1 MSSPAKAE
9 EGATPKKKGKLPLI
23 IIGAVLVL
31 GGGGAGA
38 WYFMGSKHAAEPKE
52 VKAKPPVFA
61 ALENFTVNLM
71 PEGASQNYLQTAM
84 TLKVAD
90 AAVAEDVKQNMAEV
104 RNRILFLLSSKKAS
118 ELLTTAGKRKLS
130 DEILRETLAVIS
142 PGDAEREAKEKK
154 LEKERERKRAA
165 RKKAE
170 SEEASNGESGETTES
185 AGKGE
190 KSAAKKG
197 ADAGS
202 EEEEDEPPP
211 PPRKPPP
218 APKLLG
224 VLFTS
229 FIIQ

>member
-1 MSSPAKAE
+1 MSSEKKAD
-9 EGATPKKKGKLPLI
+9 EGAAGKKKSKLPLI
-23 IIGAVLVL
+23 IIGAVMLL

-38 WYFMGSKHAAEPKE
+38 WYFMGAKKKDTAQEAPKP
-52 VKAKPPVFA
+52 KPPVFA
-61 ALENFTVNLM
+61 TLENFTVNLM
-71 PEGASQNYLQTAM
+71 PEGGSQNYLQTAM

-118 ELLTTAGKRKLS
+118 ELLTISGKRKLS
-130 DEILRETLAVIS
+130 DEILRETLAVIA
-142 PGDAEREAKEKK
+142 PHDIENEAREKR
-154 LEKERERKRAA
+154 LEKERAKKRAA
-165 RKKAE
+165 RKK
-170 SEEASNGESGETTES
+170 SEEAEGEATE
-185 AGKGE
+185 AGE
-190 KSAAKKG
+190 KDDKG
-197 ADAGS
+197 AKAQKSEKSKDGA
-202 EEEEDEPPP
+202 EEEEEEAPPP

>member
-9 EGATPKKKGKLPLI
+9 EGAAAKKKSKLPLI
-23 IIGAVLVL
+23 IIGAVLLL

-38 WYFMGSKHAAEPKE
+38 WYFMGSRQSAEHKE
-52 VKAKPPVFA
+52 VKPKPPAFA
-61 ALENFTVNLM
+61 PLENFTVNLM
-71 PEGASQNYLQTAM
+71 PEGSSQNYLQTAM
-84 TLKVAD
+84 TLKAAD
-90 AAVAEDVKQNMAEV
+90 AAVAEDIKQNMAEV

-142 PGDAEREAKEKK
+142 PGDAEHEAKEKK
-154 LEKERERKRAA
+154 LEKERAKKRAA
-165 RKKAE
+165 KKK
-170 SEEASNGESGETTES
+170 SEDEEGANES
-185 AGKGE
+185 AEAPE
-190 KSAAKKG
+190 KSAKSASAQKSK
-197 ADAGS
+197 DAGDS
-202 EEEEDEPPP
+202 EEEDEPPP

>member
-1 MSSPAKAE
+1 MSSPVKAE
-9 EGATPKKKGKLPLI
+9 EGSAPKKKGKLPLI
-23 IIGAVLVL
+23 IMGAVLVL

-38 WYFMGSKHAAEPKE
+38 WYFMGSKHSTEPKE

-61 ALENFTVNLM
+61 PLESFTVNLM
-71 PEGASQNYLQTAM
+71 PEGASQSYLQTSM
-84 TLKVAD
+84 TLKVTD
-90 AAVAEDVKQNMAEV
+90 AAVAEVVKQNMAEV

-118 ELLTTAGKRKLS
+118 ELLTTAGKRALS

-154 LEKERERKRAA
+154 LEKEREKKVAA

-170 SEEASNGESGETTES
+170 SEVGSSAEPGETTET

-190 KSAAKKG
+190 KSAPKKG
-197 ADAGS
+197 TDAGS
-202 EEEEDEPPP
+202 EEEEEEPPRRP
-211 PPRKPPP
+211 PPT
-218 APKLLG
+218 PKLLG